1 VNEAK
6 NVLIGIGGGIAAY
19 KVCSIISSLAKEG
32 FNVRAMLSPRAQ
44 EFITPLTISTLCRHP
59 AYTDEEFWSASQ
71 SSPLHIELADWADLI
86 LIAPLTANTLAELSQ
101 GFAHSLLG
109 NVVLASRVAILLA
122 PAMNTTMWQQPVVQ
136 RNLQTLFADNRY
148 HILGPDSGRLACDA
162 VGVGKMSSPE
172 DILTDVRS
180 LLITSG
186 RRDYAQKTV
195 LVSAGGTR
203 EFMDPVRFI
212 GNPSSGKMGVAI
224 AIAACS
230 RGADVTLIAGP
241 GVTLPTG
248 FPMAI
253 RSITT
258 AEEMQNALKMSFPS
272 AELTVM
278 AAAVADFKPTRYS
291 NQKIPKVSGPSTL
304 PLESVPDLIQGLS
317 NSKKANQRLIGF
329 AAQTGDIL
337 APAQA
342 KLIKKGLDAIVANP
356 IDQKDAGFDSDRN
369 QAIWLDQQSRQ
380 IELPLM
386 SKLDLAHRI
395 LDLALDL

>member
-1 VNEAK
+1 MNEGK

-19 KVCSIISSLAKEG
+19 KVCSIISNLAKEG
-32 FNVRAMLSPRAQ
+32 FNMRAILSPRAQ

-59 AYTDEEFWSASQ
+59 AYTDGEFWSASQ

-148 HILGPDSGRLACDA
+148 HTLGPDSGRLACDA

-172 DILTDVRS
+172 DILAYVRS

-186 RRDYAQKTV
+186 RRDYAQRTV

-230 RGADVTLIAGP
+230 RGADVTLVAGP

-248 FPMAI
+248 FPITI

-258 AEEMQNALKMSFPS
+258 AEEMQNALKISFPS

-291 NQKIPKVSGPSTL
+291 NQKIPKASGPSTL

-369 QAIWLDQQSRQ
+369 QAIWLDQQRRQ